1 MMIVITCLVLIKIV
15 ADGDNA
21 GIDNNNGDDYDDD
34 DGNAVDD
41 DDDDD
46 VLLRSSLPS
55 AELLWIVS

>member
-1 MMIVITCLVLIKIV
+1 MV

-34 DGNAVDD
+34 DGNAVVDGAVDD
-41 DDDDD
+41 GDM
-46 VLLRSSLPS
+46 LLRSSLPS

>member
-1 MMIVITCLVLIKIV
+1 MVLIKMV

-21 GIDNNNGDDYDDD
+21 GIDNYNGDDYDDD
-34 DGNAVDD
+34 DGNAVVDGAVDD

>member
-1 MMIVITCLVLIKIV
+1 MVLIKMV

-21 GIDNNNGDDYDDD
+21 GIDDNNGDDYDDD